1 MKTIVFGGTK
11 EQEGLYRIA
20 NCLFEVVETG
30 ELTDCD
36 VHLVGTYKKNP
47 KWSQFHE
54 QIIKAILN
62 PSSNVS
68 IYIKE
73 WNYG

>member
-1 MKTIVFGGTK
+1 MKTVVFGGTI
-11 EQEGLYRIA
+11 EQEDLYRIA

-47 KWSQFHE
+47 KWSQFRE
-54 QIIKAILN
+54 QIRKAILN

>member
-47 KWSQFHE
+47 KWSQFRE
-54 QIIKAILN
+54 QIRKAILN

>member
-11 EQEGLYRIA
+11 EQEDLYRIA

-47 KWSQFHE
+47 KWSQLHE
-54 QIIKAILN
+54 QIRKAILN

>member
-1 MKTIVFGGTK
+1 MKTIVFGGTR
-11 EQEGLYRIA
+11 EQEDLYRIA
-20 NCLFEVVETG
+20 NCSFEVVETG
-30 ELTDCD
+30 ELTDSG

-54 QIIKAILN
+54 QIRKAILN

>member
-1 MKTIVFGGTK
+1 MKTVVFGGTR
-11 EQEGLYRIA
+11 EQEDLYRVA
-20 NCLFEVVETG
+20 NCLFETVDTR

-54 QIIKAILN
+54 QIRKAILN

>member
-47 KWSQFHE
+47 KWSQLHE
-54 QIIKAILN
+54 QIRKAILN

>member
-1 MKTIVFGGTK
+1 MKTIVFGGTR
-11 EQEGLYRIA
+11 EQEDLYRIA
-20 NCLFEVVETG
+20 NCLFEVVEIR

-54 QIIKAILN
+54 QIRKAILN

>member
-1 MKTIVFGGTK
+1 MKTVVFGGTR
-11 EQEGLYRIA
+11 EQEDLYRVA
-20 NCLFEVVETG
+20 KCLFETADTR

-47 KWSQFHE
+47 KWSQLHE
-54 QIIKAILN
+54 QIRKAILN

>member
-1 MKTIVFGGTK
+1 MKTIVFGGTR

-47 KWSQFHE
+47 KWSQFRE
-54 QIIKAILN
+54 QIRKAILN

>member
-11 EQEGLYRIA
+11 EQEDLYRIA

-30 ELTDCD
+30 ALTDCD
-36 VHLVGTYKKNP
+36 VHLLGTYKKNP
-47 KWSQFHE
+47 KWSQFRE
-54 QIIKAILN
+54 QIRKAILN